1 MTKQEIQA
9 HNDRIDNSIERISA
23 AVNAAKAQ
31 TIKRINK
38 QLVRMSPNDVRA
50 LERLIGKR

>member
-1 MTKQEIQA
+1 MTRPVKDARTLDE
-9 HNDRIDNSIERISA
+9 RIDFIA
-23 AVNAAKAQ
+23 KAVNAAKAK

-38 QLVRMSPNDVRA
+38 QLARMSPNDVQA

>member
-1 MTKQEIQA
+1 MAKKPPSID
-9 HNDRIDNSIERISA
+9 DRIEFIAA
-23 AVNAAKAQ
+23 AVNAAKAK

-38 QLVRMSPNDVRA
+38 QLQRMSPNDVAA